1 MYVHIKEE
9 GKSVI
14 TLFTILVGMFMAFTI
29 GANDVAN
36 GMATAVGAKAITPK
50 QAAFL
55 ASFLEFLGAVMF
67 GATVTKT
74 IANGIVSIE
83 HITNPNHIIYGALSA
98 LLAAA
103 TWVLIATVFAMPV
116 STTHSI
122 IGGMIGFGLVSGGV
136 RVVYWSNLG
145 KIVLSWIISPVV
157 GGLLSFVVFKV
168 IVLTILHRPSPLK
181 AAKKVAPVLIGFTF
195 FLISFLFSLKTL
207 KKPYNVSLLA
217 GLVFFVVAFVLS
229 YLLLRRVINN
239 KSNEYDAVEDIFRH
253 VQVMTS
259 AYVCFSHGANDVANA
274 VGPVALILM
283 IRQAGT
289 ANLGAIEIP
298 KYILFIG
305 GLGIALGVLL
315 YGYKVMETIGYN
327 ITELNN
333 TRGFSVD
340 FGTATTVLLSSIF
353 GFPISTTHTVVGA
366 VTGVGLARGIEVV
379 NVDILKDILISW
391 FITIPFSAS
400 VSALLFLILT
410 RLF

>member
-1 MYVHIKEE
+1 MI
-9 GKSVI
+9 S
-14 TLFTILVGMFMAFTI
+14 LFAILVGMFMAFAI

-74 IANGIVSIE
+74 IANGIISTE
-83 HITNPNHIIYGALSA
+83 HITNPTYVIYGAISA
-98 LLAAA
+98 LLAAGI
-103 TWVLIATVFAMPV
+103 WVMFATVFGMPV

-136 RVVYWSNLG
+136 KVVYWSKLF
-145 KIVLSWIISPVV
+145 KIVASWFVSPIV
-157 GGLLSFVVFKV
+157 GGLLAYLVFKTLV
-168 IVLTILHRPSPLK
+168 ISILHRPSPLK
-181 AAKKVAPVLIGFTF
+181 AAKKVAPLMIGFTF
-195 FLISFLFSLKTL
+195 FLISFLFALKTL
-207 KKPYNVSLLA
+207 KKDLYTSLISGIVL
-217 GLVFFVVAFVLS
+217 FVVAFAIS
-229 YLLLRRVINN
+229 YMLIRKVVA
-239 KSNEYDAVEDIFRH
+239 KSDEYDAVEGIFRH

-274 VGPVALILM
+274 VGPIALIFM
-283 IRQAGT
+283 IKQAGT
-289 ANLGAIEIP
+289 ANISNVEIP
-298 KYILFIG
+298 KYILFLG

-315 YGYKVMETIGYN
+315 YGYKVMETIGHN

-379 NVDILKDILISW
+379 NVGILKEIIISW
-391 FITIPFSAS
+391 FITVPFSAG
-400 VSALLFLILT
+400 VSAILYLLLT
-410 RLF
+410 TFF

>member
-1 MYVHIKEE
+1 M
-9 GKSVI
+9 I
-14 TLFTILVGMFMAFTI
+14 TLFAVLVGMFMAFTI

-74 IANGIVSIE
+74 IANGIVSTE
-83 HITNPNHIIYGALSA
+83 HITNPTYIIYGAISA
-98 LLAAA
+98 VLAAGI
-103 TWVLIATVFAMPV
+103 WVMFATVFGMPV

-136 RVVYWSNLG
+136 KVVYWSKLF
-145 KIVLSWIISPVV
+145 KIVVSWFVSPIV
-157 GGLLSFVVFKV
+157 GGLLAYLVFKILV
-168 IVLTILHRPSPLK
+168 ISILHRPSPLK
-181 AAKKVAPVLIGFTF
+181 AAKKVAPLMIGFTF
-195 FLISFLFSLKTL
+195 FLISFLFALKTL
-207 KKPYNVSLLA
+207 KKDLYTSLISGIVL
-217 GLVFFVVAFVLS
+217 FVVAFAIS
-229 YLLLRRVINN
+229 YMLIRKVVA
-239 KSNEYDAVEDIFRH
+239 KSDEYDAVEGIFRH

-274 VGPVALILM
+274 VGPIALIFM
-283 IRQAGT
+283 IKQAGT
-289 ANLGAIEIP
+289 ANISNVEIP
-298 KYILFIG
+298 KYILFVG

-315 YGYKVMETIGYN
+315 YGYKVMETIGHN

-379 NVDILKDILISW
+379 NVGILKEIIISW
-391 FITIPFSAS
+391 FITVPFSAG
-400 VSALLFLILT
+400 VSAILYLLLT
-410 RLF
+410 TFF